1 MFIFVPDCTEAYIVV
16 EKTLTVRAAFSSDGP
31 GLRLPAGALKEG
43 GLGLFIKPYIFQ
55 IIGRLLKVLH
65 LDAV

>member
-1 MFIFVPDCTEAYIVV
+1 MPDCTEAYIVV

-31 GLRLPAGALKEG
+31 GLRLPAVALKEG
-43 GLGLFIKPYIFQ
+43 RSGLFMKPYIFKV
-55 IIGRLLKVLH
+55 IGRLLKVLH